1 MIAEFLTLVLV
12 NTYSWMGGQGM
23 CAYDFALHESD
34 EELTNVRLVLAP
46 QYNPSATASGRTTL
60 DELILTLDSIGGDR
74 VNWGKT
80 ASADTDCNV
89 EGFTVVDAHA
99 LKDGKPV
106 DIMNRTEIET
116 YKPTPIRVGGP

>member
-34 EELTNVRLVLAP
+34 EELTNLELTLAP
-46 QYNPSATASGRTTL
+46 QFDPNATASGKTEL
-60 DELILTLDSIGGDR
+60 DELILKVDSIGGAR
-74 VNWGKT
+74 FNWGKT

-89 EGFTVVDAHA
+89 EGFTVVDARA
-99 LKDGKPV
+99 LKNGKPV
-106 DIMNRTEIET
+106 DLMSTIEIET